1 MAADIITLGDLP
13 STSKGALTL
22 VAQDQVA
29 PLGTEQRRVLSL
41 NNPVTNKSNLD
52 IYTSYYEGHPSYRGG
67 LSLVIPDEGSIY
79 LYGNSLAD
87 QPTVFIDPRNN
98 SVGIYSGVGLNRFGV
113 VGNITIGGFSWV
125 ANLGT
130 TNGLSV
136 EQNVGIGTYDEFGG
150 GTTVLGMA
158 NATVV
163 PTITPIGGGVL
174 WVEGGELKYMASS
187 GTVTTIGPL

>member
-41 NNPVTNKSNLD
+41 ENPVTNKSNLD
-52 IYTSYYEGHPSYRGG
+52 IYTSYYEGHPTKRGG
-67 LSLVIPDEGSIY
+67 FSLVVPDEGICY
-79 LYGNSLAD
+79 LYKSSLAN
-87 QPTVFIDPRNN
+87 QPIIIMDTRND
-98 SVGIYSGVGLNRFGV
+98 SIGIYSGVGSNRFGV
-113 VGNITIGGFSWV
+113 AGNITIGGFSWV
-125 ANLGT
+125 GNLGPSL
-130 TNGLSV
+130 GLSV
-136 EQNVGIGTYDEFGG
+136 EKNVGIGTYDEFGG
-150 GTTVLGMA
+150 GETVLGMA
-158 NATVV
+158 NATIV

-187 GTVTTIGPL
+187 GNVTVVGPL

>member
-29 PLGTEQRRVLSL
+29 PLGVEQRRVLSL
-41 NNPVTNKSNLD
+41 ENPVTNKINLD
-52 IYTSYYEGHPSYRGG
+52 IYTSFYEGHPTHRGG
-67 LSLVIPDEGSIY
+67 ISLVVPDEGTCY
-79 LYGNSLAD
+79 LYKNSLVN
-87 QPTVFIDPRNN
+87 QPIIFIDTRND

-113 VGNITIGGFSWV
+113 AGNITIGSFSWV
-125 ANLGT
+125 SNLGPSS
-130 TNGLSV
+130 GLSV
-136 EQNVGIGTYDEFGG
+136 EKNVGIGTYDEFGG

-158 NATVV
+158 NATVA

-187 GTVTTIGPL
+187 GNVTVVGPL